1 MSMKLRELIRSVRS
15 AKTAAEERAVITK
28 ESALIRT
35 AFKDQHQMNGTLRH
49 RNVAKILF
57 IHMLGYPSHFGQME
71 TLKLISA
78 GNFAG
83 KRVGYLALM
92 VLLDEMSE
100 ILTLVTN
107 SMQNDLR
114 HKNQFVVGLALSAA
128 GNIGSHEMMRNLAP
142 EIDKHLRSQNPFIR
156 KKAAICA
163 LRLVQKVP
171 ELAEDFCERILA
183 LLNDRNHAVLL
194 NGVTLVLYLLRN
206 EPDLVGNFK
215 TMSLVKKMV
224 RRLTGLVRSG
234 YQPEYDISG
243 ITDPFLQVSILKL
256 MRFLGKG
263 DAELSEA
270 MSDILAQVATNT
282 EANKNTGI
290 AILYECVLTIM
301 NIESE
306 SGLRVLA
313 VNLLGRFLLN
323 TDNNIR
329 YVALNT
335 LCQVVDKDITAV
347 SRHRNTV
354 VDCLK
359 DPDVSIRHRAM
370 ELIYSLVNAT
380 NIKALAREMLNY
392 LVVAEPE
399 QKADLCSRISQV
411 VRKFAPSP
419 RWHIDTL
426 LMMLS
431 IAGQHVQE
439 SVVSQ
444 TLRLVSNN
452 EKLQPYVAHKLFG
465 MLQEDLSQE
474 ALARVGVW
482 CIGEYAEHLLEASED
497 TGEEVSESDV
507 IDIIEKSMKA
517 YFSTDKMKTMAI
529 TALAKLSTRFTSHD
543 SLEKVRKLVS
553 SYKQSMRLELQQRS
567 TEFSIILGDD
577 WEDLRGDLL
586 KVMPAFA
593 EKDDEEEVGNGDDD
607 EEGGS
612 KIVDEDDDDDDDN
625 DTGNG
630 DDDLLAGLFGG
641 DTGTSDSNGV
651 KSAPKRKQSDDL
663 LSDLFSGSSG
673 GGAGGN
679 ETTSSSGGDGGDLM
693 GDLFASSDS
702 SSPAVVGYPSLV
714 AFDQDGIKLTLSF
727 TKTSAA
733 GETDV
738 MFTSTNSNSYDVTN
752 FVVHAAFPKYIK
764 HEWKSTSGNALA
776 ANGAGAVTQGLKLT
790 NTMVGRKQVLMKLK
804 IEYSGE
810 YGGSTTRMAKVG
822 GFPKEM

>member
-1 MSMKLRELIRSVRS
+1 MRLRELIRNVRA

-78 GNFAG
+78 GAFAG

-107 SMQNDLR
+107 SMKNDLR
-114 HKNQFVVGLALSAA
+114 HKSKYVVGLALTAA

-142 EIDKHLRSQNPFIR
+142 EIDKLMKSQNPFIR
-156 KKAAICA
+156 KKAALCA
-163 LRLVQKVP
+163 LRVIQKVP
-171 ELAEDFCERILA
+171 ELAEDLVENISA
-183 LLNDRNHAVLL
+183 LMNDRNHAVVL
-194 NGVTLVLYLLRN
+194 NGINLVIYIIKN
-206 EPDLVGNFK
+206 EPELVDNFK
-215 TMSLVKKMV
+215 TMSMVKKMV

-243 ITDPFLQVSILKL
+243 ITDPFLQVAILRL
-256 MRFLGKG
+256 LRLLGEG

-282 EANKNTGI
+282 ESNKNTGN

-301 NIESE
+301 NIDSE

-347 SRHRNTV
+347 SRHRNTI

-359 DPDVSIRHRAM
+359 DPDVSIRRRAM
-370 ELIYSLVNAT
+370 ELIYSLVNDS
-380 NIKALAREMLNY
+380 NVRVLAREMLNY
-392 LVVAEPE
+392 LVVAEVD
-399 QKADLCSRISQV
+399 QRADLCSRIAQV

-419 RWHIDTL
+419 KWHIDTL

-444 TLRLVSNN
+444 IIRLISSH
-452 EKLQPYVAHKLFG
+452 EKLYAYVVHKLYG
-465 MLQEDLSQE
+465 MMKEDLSQE

-482 CIGEYAEHLLEASED
+482 CVGEYTEHLLEPSPE
-497 TGEEVSESDV
+497 TGEELTEDEI

-517 YFSTDKMKTMAI
+517 YFSTDKMKAMAV
-529 TALAKLSTRFTSHD
+529 TALGKLSVRMTSD
-543 SLEKVRKLVS
+543 DALERAKKLVGT
-553 SYKQSMRLELQQRS
+553 YKRSMRLELQQRS
-567 TEFSIILGDD
+567 TEFSVLLDDD
-577 WEDLRGDLL
+577 WQDLRSELL
-586 KVMPAFA
+586 KAMPVFM
-593 EKDDEEEVGNGDDD
+593 EKDEDED
-607 EEGGS
+607 EGF
-612 KIVDEDDDDDDDN
+612 DEDDDTNGNVPAMKKNESDN
-625 DTGNG
+625 DSTGAG
-630 DDDLLAGLFGG
+630 DGDLLGDLFNGG
-641 DTGTSDSNGV
+641 DAKDDSG
-651 KSAPKRKQSDDL
+651 STPQRKQSEDL
-663 LSDLFSGSSG
+663 LSDLFSGETSTASKDAEPDTDASG
-673 GGAGGN
+673 GN
-679 ETTSSSGGDGGDLM
+679 DVM
-693 GDLFASSDS
+693 GDLFS
-702 SSPAVVGYPSLV
+702 SSTTPAAPVSEYPPIV
-714 AFDQDGIKLTLSF
+714 AFDQDGIHLSLSL
-727 TKTSAA
+727 TKTETD
-733 GETDV
+733 GVTDV
-738 MFTSTNSNSYDVTN
+738 MFTSVNRNAYDITNY
-752 FVVHAAFPKYIK
+752 VVHAAFPKYIK
-764 HEWKSTSGNALA
+764 YQWKSTSGNHLPS
-776 ANGAGAVTQGLKLT
+776 NGGGSVTQGLRLT
-790 NTMVGRKQVLMKLK
+790 NTMAGRKPILMKLK
-804 IEYSGE
+804 IDFVDGT
-810 YGGSTTRMAKVG
+810 GASTSRMTKVG
-822 GFPKEM
+822 GFPKGI